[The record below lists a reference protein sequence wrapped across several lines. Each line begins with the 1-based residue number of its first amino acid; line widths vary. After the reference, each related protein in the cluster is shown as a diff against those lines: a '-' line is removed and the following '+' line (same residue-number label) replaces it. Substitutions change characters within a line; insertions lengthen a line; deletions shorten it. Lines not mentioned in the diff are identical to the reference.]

1 MAYSSKKQTKYL
13 RGYLF
18 EKFFD
23 GHVLFRVFLHNLG
36 HSHLE
41 VLLGHVDSPLPEGVH
56 TGLSTNTLY
65 LSTEIRKVQKLVR
78 QSCHIRDISIY
89 CQRVFTTMVIH
100 TESAIYLWLRH
111 LQKEKGL

>member
-13 RGYLF
+13 QGYLF

-65 LSTEIRKVQKLVR
+65 LSTENRTSKTEVLQMPSAAHVNLHKVDDKVIGK
-78 QSCHIRDISIY
+78 HI
-89 CQRVFTTMVIH
+89 
-100 TESAIYLWLRH
+100 
-111 LQKEKGL
+111 